1 MEHLLIKI
9 SEFKNRVMTMN
20 ISLKELYILIYNEF
34 KIVEEEFL
42 DGVVKE
48 ILCGERY
55 IIG

>member
-1 MEHLLIKI
+1 MEHLLISI

-42 DGVVKE
+42 DGVVKYV
-48 ILCGERY
+48 LCGERY

>member
-1 MEHLLIKI
+1 
-9 SEFKNRVMTMN
+9 MTMN

-42 DGVVKE
+42 DGVVKYV
-48 ILCGERY
+48 LCGERY